1 MPIYDAYIL
10 PIRAYPSSYRQN
22 IGKIISRRGTN
33 EGKIK
38 LLIRDIPSK
47 GDKAKRRDIKIA
59 KTLTSYYG
67 VPHTYWY
74 NIEMEDSPP
83 ECDFCHHEMH
93 CCWCEPRC
101 AVCSRRRSFQLQKGV
116 AFWFQEDDECAE
128 WLCERCCD
136 FDPKD
141 PHVKSDKEG
150 YTRWACEKRGEPSQ
164 EPETHMQTWP
174 EFCEWGIVVEDEK
187 KPTVDKK

>member
-1 MPIYDAYIL
+1 M
-10 PIRAYPSSYRQN
+10 
-22 IGKIISRRGTN
+22 
-33 EGKIK
+33 
-38 LLIRDIPSK
+38 
-47 GDKAKRRDIKIA
+47 
-59 KTLTSYYG
+59 
-67 VPHTYWY
+67 
-74 NIEMEDSPP
+74 
-83 ECDFCHHEMH
+83 
-93 CCWCEPRC
+93 
-101 AVCSRRRSFQLQKGV
+101 CSRRRSFQLQKGV

-174 EFCEWGIVVEDEK
+174 AFCEWGIVVEDEK
-187 KPTVDKK
+187 KNPLLTKNNNSTLIPHVHSKSPHVVINSLSYIDDTRASGAGRRQGGASPNAPRPISASPDRNRVISRQNNNLRARPKVDDP

>member
-1 MPIYDAYIL
+1 MA
-10 PIRAYPSSYRQN
+10 N
-22 IGKIISRRGTN
+22 
-33 EGKIK
+33 
-38 LLIRDIPSK
+38 
-47 GDKAKRRDIKIA
+47 
-59 KTLTSYYG
+59 
-67 VPHTYWY
+67 
-74 NIEMEDSPP
+74 SPP

-93 CCWCEPRC
+93 YCWCEPRC

-136 FDPKD
+136 FYPKD

-174 EFCEWGIVVEDEK
+174 AFCEWGIVVEDEK

>member
-74 NIEMEDSPP
+74 NIEMANSPRSVTSVTTKCTVAGASP
-83 ECDFCHHEMH
+83 GA
-93 CCWCEPRC
+93 PC
-101 AVCSRRRSFQLQKGV
+101 AVAGGRFN
-116 AFWFQEDDECAE
+116 
-128 WLCERCCD
+128 
-136 FDPKD
+136 
-141 PHVKSDKEG
+141 
-150 YTRWACEKRGEPSQ
+150 
-164 EPETHMQTWP
+164 
-174 EFCEWGIVVEDEK
+174 
-187 KPTVDKK
+187 

>member
-1 MPIYDAYIL
+1 MT
-10 PIRAYPSSYRQN
+10 SVTT
-22 IGKIISRRGTN
+22 KCT
-33 EGKIK
+33 
-38 LLIRDIPSK
+38 
-47 GDKAKRRDIKIA
+47 IA
-59 KTLTSYYG
+59 G
-67 VPHTYWY
+67 A
-74 NIEMEDSPP
+74 SPGAP
-83 ECDFCHHEMH
+83 
-93 CCWCEPRC
+93 C
-101 AVCSRRRSFQLQKGV
+101 AVAGGRFNCKRASRFGFRRTTS
-116 AFWFQEDDECAE
+116 AE